1 MFSDNVR
8 QMSSPRDADLLWFI
22 FKSFSTLE
30 GSSEEYGARTQPA
43 THPLHYVLMCD
54 MYVAMQ
60 KRMKEHYNEVCRC
73 PFSLVR
79 ILCFHFRF
87 FFW

>member
-43 THPLHYVLMCD
+43 THPLHII
-54 MYVAMQ
+54 MY
-60 KRMKEHYNEVCRC
+60 
-73 PFSLVR
+73 
-79 ILCFHFRF
+79 
-87 FFW
+87 